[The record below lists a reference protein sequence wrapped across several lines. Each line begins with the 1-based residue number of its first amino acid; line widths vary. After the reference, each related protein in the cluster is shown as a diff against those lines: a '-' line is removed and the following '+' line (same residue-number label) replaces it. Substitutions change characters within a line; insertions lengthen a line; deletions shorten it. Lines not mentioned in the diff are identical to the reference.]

1 MTYVIGLVHAVVA
14 MAILVVA
21 PAGAWAVC
29 TAHGTA
35 ISTPSQVVAANDT
48 GVGRRY
54 MFIQNTGTSS
64 MNFAIGTNNKA
75 TTADIYLAPGS
86 SMLMNNYDGSSV
98 PSGDISVISP
108 QTTTWVFCDY

>member
-1 MTYVIGLVHAVVA
+1 MTYAARPIQAVVA
-14 MAILVVA
+14 MALLLLA

-35 ISTPSQVVAANDT
+35 TATPSQVVAANDT

-54 MFIQNTGTSS
+54 MFIQNTGASS

-108 QTTTWVFCDY
+108 QITTWVFCDY